1 MASSIETT
9 STTTTLKNN
18 GNTYATVDTND
29 DVTITNDL
37 AVSGDVGIGTSSPIA
52 KLTTDSGDIAISSTQ
67 ASDNGDLGEF
77 QFWNRTNAGSGSGT
91 SFVNDVAAI
100 KGQMEGT
107 GNNSGGS
114 LHFYTKA
121 DGETKNEVMRLEGTG
136 SLKAQSPA
144 STTGLQPFTIDWMNE
159 NNAGIM
165 ASIGCDR
172 TASSAAP
179 ADLVFRTSTS
189 VDSGAISEKMRITSA
204 GNVGI
209 NKTAPVTKLHIEGGG
224 TSLPATTGTTPSAGT
239 TLRIRPGN
247 NAILDIGGHSTS
259 GAWLQ
264 SYDQTG
270 MQTEYPLLLNP
281 NGGNVGIGTAA
292 PAYPLDVY
300 GVVGIKSGESLSWK
314 GDAQLSAAITGE
326 GATPVLKFWTSVN
339 ERMRIDAG
347 GIVSIGGTT
356 ATAKLNVIG
365 QGGSNVQLQ
374 NNIVTGTGGMVQIGF
389 INDNG
394 LVGSIQTSG
403 SATSYV
409 TSSDYRLKENVEYD
423 WDATTRLKQLKPAR
437 FNFLADPDNT
447 VDGFM
452 AHEAQEVVPEAVT
465 GVKDEM
471 ADAVLYVKGD
481 KLPKGKKIGDIK
493 EKSKPVMQGI
503 DQAKLVPLLVKTIQ
517 ELEAR
522 IAKLEAKK

>member
-1 MASSIETT
+1 M
-9 STTTTLKNN
+9 
-18 GNTYATVDTND
+18 
-29 DVTITNDL
+29 
-37 AVSGDVGIGTSSPIA
+37 
-52 KLTTDSGDIAISSTQ
+52 
-67 ASDNGDLGEF
+67 
-77 QFWNRTNAGSGSGT
+77 
-91 SFVNDVAAI
+91 
-100 KGQMEGT
+100 
-107 GNNSGGS
+107 
-114 LHFYTKA
+114 
-121 DGETKNEVMRLEGTG
+121 
-136 SLKAQSPA
+136 
-144 STTGLQPFTIDWMNE
+144 
-159 NNAGIM
+159 
-165 ASIGCDR
+165 
-172 TASSAAP
+172 
-179 ADLVFRTSTS
+179 
-189 VDSGAISEKMRITSA
+189 
-204 GNVGI
+204 
-209 NKTAPVTKLHIEGGG
+209 
-224 TSLPATTGTTPSAGT
+224 
-239 TLRIRPGN
+239 
-247 NAILDIGGHSTS
+247 
-259 GAWLQ
+259 
-264 SYDQTG
+264 
-270 MQTEYPLLLNP
+270 
-281 NGGNVGIGTAA
+281 
-292 PAYPLDVY
+292 
-300 GVVGIKSGESLSWK
+300 VVGIKSGKSLSWK

-471 ADAVLYVKGD
+471 ADAVLM
-481 KLPKGKKIGDIK
+481 LK
-493 EKSKPVMQGI
+493 EISYLK
-503 DQAKLVPLLVKTIQ
+503 
-517 ELEAR
+517 AR
-522 IAKLEAKK
+522 R

>member
-37 AVSGDVGIGTSSPIA
+37 AVSGTLNTAGVLVHNDAGAAVDFRVEGDTQPFLLFASGTEDKVGIKTSGPVEA
-52 KLTTDSGDIAISSTQ
+52 LQ
-67 ASDNGDLGEF
+67 VNG
-77 QFWNRTNAGSGSGT
+77 
-91 SFVNDVAAI
+91 AI
-100 KGQMEGT
+100 KVT
-107 GNNSGGS
+107 GAIETDTANSGAMGYQSSKYRFISWGGDNSTKGAYSFEGYSANGS
-114 LHFYTKA
+114 VNGTHLGILA
-121 DGETKNEVMRLEGTG
+121 DGK
-136 SLKAQSPA
+136 
-144 STTGLQPFTIDWMNE
+144 
-159 NNAGIM
+159 
-165 ASIGCDR
+165 
-172 TASSAAP
+172 
-179 ADLVFRTSTS
+179 
-189 VDSGAISEKMRITSA
+189 
-204 GNVGI
+204 VGI
-209 NKTAPVTKLHIEGGG
+209 NKAAPVTQLHIEGGG

-247 NAILDIGGHSTS
+247 NAILDIGGNSTS

-281 NGGNVGIGTAA
+281 NGGNVGIGTAST
-292 PAYPLDVY
+292 AYKLDV
-300 GVVGIKSGESLSWK
+300 SG
-314 GDAQLSAAITGE
+314 AAT
-326 GATPVLKFWTSVN
+326 ATPVTNGVARIQTTGSNPASGWGGGLLFSQQNSGGSMIDYASITGSRVN
-339 ERMRIDAG
+339 QSADNKIDMVFATGDPTGNVAIAERMRIKSDGRVFIGTTSEYSAPKVAISYAG
-347 GIVSIGGTT
+347 GTHNGIVMFSSTSASASILSFFVSNTT
-356 ATAKLNVIG
+356 HVGNITTN
-365 QGGSNVQLQ
+365 GS
-374 NNIVTGTGGMVQIGF
+374 
-389 INDNG
+389 
-394 LVGSIQTSG
+394 SS
-403 SATSYV
+403 TSYN

-465 GVKDEM
+465 GFKDEV
-471 ADAVLYVKGD
+471 DD
-481 KLPKGKKIGDIK
+481 DD
-493 EKSKPVMQGI
+493 KPVMQGI

-522 IAKLEAKK
+522 IAKLEGSK